1 MQNIRPATKEDVGR
15 IAEMLVFNNRL
26 NFFPIFQ
33 DEGYSFGEMQV
44 FTVARQF
51 LDDAQRLAD
60 TLVYDDGIIR
70 GMVTIHGDEVRQLYV
85 EPCLQGHGVGA
96 ALLRHAVEARHAT
109 HLWALE
115 KNEKALRFY
124 QRHGFLPTGERE
136 HEPDTEEYLLHLRLA
151 CDDCNISPTVL

>member
-151 CDDCNISPTVL
+151 CDCNSGPTVL